1 LEFGW
6 EVGVQVDRPDGCS
19 AIQIGRSGYMERKE
33 GIDLS
38 QQAWGESEGLAGIT
52 VSREGDVELWISAG
66 GRVGSKE
73 VRPKP
78 ER

>member
-1 LEFGW
+1 
-6 EVGVQVDRPDGCS
+6 
-19 AIQIGRSGYMERKE
+19 MERKE